1 MAGRGKLQCLQEEL
15 RLNRNLWESE
25 LTAHLLCP
33 LNKHF
38 PDALHPSIHPSIQS
52 ASFKCLSR
60 FGLQGQSKQ
69 RFSLSLGTSSSSST
83 RTTSTKYMVLIFSF
97 KSYQLQNDFDFV
109 NDSPIEVKV
118 YI

>member
-38 PDALHPSIHPSIQS
+38 PDAFHPSIQS

-60 FGLQGQSKQ
+60 FGFGQSKQ
-69 RFSLSLGTSSSSST
+69 RFSLSLGISSSSSMQ
-83 RTTSTKYMVLIFSF
+83 TTATKFMVSIFSF
-97 KSYQLQNDFDFV
+97 KSYQLQNDFDFI